1 MFGSD
6 AWRFAGLLFAATA
19 SVAAPAAA
27 SGPVGAVLACSIE
40 RKHECGRDGC
50 VRPEEGFVAAERYR
64 INTAS
69 RHVTACLWSTCF
81 AGKAS
86 TWSARDGETQ
96 GAGRLRA
103 ENGNG
108 FLTLTFMLLADGR
121 FSTVYSSGETAVP
134 VSFGQ
139 CEQVPPKGARKR

>member
-6 AWRFAGLLFAATA
+6 TRRFAGLLFAAA
-19 SVAAPAAA
+19 ACVAAPAAA
-27 SGPVGAVLACSIE
+27 SGPAGAVLACSVE

-86 TWSARDGETQ
+86 IWSTGDGETQ
-96 GAGRLRA
+96 GSGRLRA

-108 FLTLTFMLLADGR
+108 FLTLTFTLLDDGQ
-121 FSTVYSSGETAVP
+121 FSTVYSTGETAVA
-134 VSFGQ
+134 VSFGR
-139 CEQVPPKGARKR
+139 CEQVPLRGAKKR